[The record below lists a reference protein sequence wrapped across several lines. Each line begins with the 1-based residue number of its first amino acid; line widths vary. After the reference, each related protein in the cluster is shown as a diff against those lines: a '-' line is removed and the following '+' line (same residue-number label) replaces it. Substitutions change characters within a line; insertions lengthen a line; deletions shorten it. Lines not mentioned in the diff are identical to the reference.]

1 MTTPV
6 LELTGVV
13 KRYRGEPPVEALR
26 GVTLRVR
33 EREIV
38 AIVGQSGSG
47 KTTLLHIMGTLERPT
62 EGMVRIA
69 GQEVTQLSD
78 RSLSGLRAWKLGF
91 VFQQY
96 FLLDAVSILD
106 NVANGLLY
114 RGVRDIDRR
123 RRARAALESV
133 GLGHRLHHQPSK
145 LSGGESQRAAI
156 ARAIVGN
163 PAVLL
168 ADEPTGNV
176 DSVAGASIIGLLR
189 ELNDSGTTVVVVTHN
204 PEIANS
210 MNRRVEIRDGKIVHD
225 TGL

>member
-1 MTTPV
+1 
-6 LELTGVV
+6 
-13 KRYRGEPPVEALR
+13 
-26 GVTLRVR
+26 
-33 EREIV
+33 
-38 AIVGQSGSG
+38 
-47 KTTLLHIMGTLERPT
+47 MGTLERPT

-69 GQEVTQLSD
+69 GREVTQLSD
-78 RSLSGLRAWKLGF
+78 RALSGLRAWKLGF

-156 ARAIVGN
+156 ARAIGGN

-176 DSVAGASIIGLLR
+176 DSVAGAS
-189 ELNDSGTTVVVVTHN
+189 
-204 PEIANS
+204 
-210 MNRRVEIRDGKIVHD
+210 
-225 TGL
+225 